1 MKKNL
6 RIVSLLSIVALYSSI
21 MSLCSSSL
29 FSQSI
34 DNSKQINPTNQQYY
48 FFSSSNAHNQI
59 AEKES
64 SVSFCSNIPI
74 TIIKNSF
81 KNLSA
86 TAKAIEQFFFSTYS
100 QYSFF
105 SQYLLI
111 RLLQTDIVFPFHY
124 FW

>member
-1 MKKNL
+1 
-6 RIVSLLSIVALYSSI
+6 